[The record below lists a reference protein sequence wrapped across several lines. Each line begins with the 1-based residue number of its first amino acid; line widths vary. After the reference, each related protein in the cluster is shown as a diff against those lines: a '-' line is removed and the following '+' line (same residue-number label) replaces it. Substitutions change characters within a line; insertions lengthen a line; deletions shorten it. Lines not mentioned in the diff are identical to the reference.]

1 MSDAEEHQLA
11 PPPVDEPVEEIP
23 PAHGPEV
30 DSDGESVLSDIDD
43 EVFEGAW
50 DVGGSVIPID
60 EETVHAIG
68 KHKIKRTPS
77 DAAASGTGKKKERR
91 RRDIKRRREEE
102 DDGDRMRRDVPEVEL
117 TPTESKFF
125 SLSRMRTEEALVAL
139 TGV

>member
-11 PPPVDEPVEEIP
+11 PPPLGDELVDVPPVDIP
-23 PAHGPEV
+23 PTHGPEV

-43 EVFEGAW
+43 EVFEGSW

-68 KHKIKRTPS
+68 KHKIKRTPNE
-77 DAAASGTGKKKERR
+77 AAASGTGKKKEKR

-102 DDGDRMRRDVPEVEL
+102 EDGNRLRHDVPEVEL
-117 TPTESKFF
+117 TPAESKYI
-125 SLSRMRTEEALVAL
+125 LAY
-139 TGV
+139 